1 MNQSIQ
7 KEFFSMA
14 PSICKSKKE
23 KPANPYFELAFTLL
37 LEAIALFDMIGDIY
51 LMIQMYKHK
60 HTAWFTL
67 SIFTT
72 LSPFYVCYVPLLTF
86 QKNRSKL

>member
-1 MNQSIQ
+1 MF
-7 KEFFSMA
+7 KDK
-14 PSICKSKKE
+14 CE
-23 KPANPYFELAFTLL
+23 KPANPYFEFAFTLL

-51 LMIQMYKHK
+51 LMIKMYEFN
-60 HTAWFTL
+60 HTAWFTI

-86 QKNRSKL
+86 

>member
-1 MNQSIQ
+1 MF
-7 KEFFSMA
+7 K
-14 PSICKSKKE
+14 PKYE
-23 KPANPYFELAFTLL
+23 KPANPYFELGFTLL

-51 LMIQMYKHK
+51 LMIQMYVHG
-60 HTAWFTL
+60 HTAWFTI

-86 QKNRSKL
+86 